1 MIIMGTAPECN
12 FYSTQK
18 YGLFCIAVEDGDRV
32 VGILADGEEHI
43 VAVGDQLVVLHQL
56 ILLGQILGP
65 LGVQI
70 GLTAKCAAGH
80 LNKPIFA
87 FPTLASNCASC
98 TTLCVMYYPDGA
110 MRDLYYPKRCAIH
123 TFMDSEIIANSPAE
137 YVWAGIGDS
146 LAKEF
151 ESEFAARNDLAAFK
165 IQHAPLM
172 GTAIAKCCTSAFLH
186 YGEKAMEQIRNHV
199 DGYELQ
205 QVTLG
210 IVITAGM
217 VSNLTVETVKNEY
230 FYNDSIAHGFYYGCT
245 VCPGAHKHLHG
256 ELVSMGILV
265 LLTLDKQFE
274 TRDRLFPFYKAL
286 GLPMTMEAIELPESD
301 LPTLV
306 DKAATMDNWH
316 YVPTPITK
324 ERFTQAILDT
334 DKAAKAWL
342 AANK

>member
-1 MIIMGTAPECN
+1 M
-12 FYSTQK
+12 
-18 YGLFCIAVEDGDRV
+18 
-32 VGILADGEEHI
+32 
-43 VAVGDQLVVLHQL
+43 
-56 ILLGQILGP
+56 
-65 LGVQI
+65 
-70 GLTAKCAAGH
+70 
-80 LNKPIFA
+80 
-87 FPTLASNCASC
+87 
-98 TTLCVMYYPDGA
+98 
-110 MRDLYYPKRCAIH
+110 
-123 TFMDSEIIANSPAE
+123 
-137 YVWAGIGDS
+137 WAGIGDS

-324 ERFTQAILDT
+324 EQFTQAILDT